1 MEKVD
6 STTALLPATE
16 KQKELIA
23 DILSKIEDLGRMHE
37 YCDYLQ
43 KPTREN
49 ASEFIMQALENN
61 LDIIAKKKNYLAN
74 RPRVERIGT
83 HGLFSDEGESIVLF
97 RVAEEV
103 ENHSGVI

>member
-1 MEKVD
+1 
-6 STTALLPATE
+6 
-16 KQKELIA
+16 
-23 DILSKIEDLGRMHE
+23 
-37 YCDYLQ
+37 
-43 KPTREN
+43 
-49 ASEFIMQALENN
+49 MQALENN